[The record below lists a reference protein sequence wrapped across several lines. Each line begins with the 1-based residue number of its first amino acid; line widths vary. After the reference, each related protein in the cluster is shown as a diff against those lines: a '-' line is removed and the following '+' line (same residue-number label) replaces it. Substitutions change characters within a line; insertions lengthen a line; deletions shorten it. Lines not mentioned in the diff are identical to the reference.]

1 MRGCWDLMHSKPAV
15 RALIRRLHEI
25 AGGGGTCGRHRKF
38 LANRSGTK
46 HLGNRRRK
54 NKHMTKHVEFL
65 EGTGHVESLHGFAD
79 LVKPGRLPY
88 GAKNRRDGDLTNLPG
103 RAGDRGRRPR

>member
-1 MRGCWDLMHSKPAV
+1 MHSKPAV

-25 AGGGGTCGRHRKF
+25 AGGQGTCGRHRKF

-65 EGTGHVESLHGFAD
+65 EGGQGVWNLLHGFAV
-79 LVKPGRLPY
+79 LVQPGRLHY
-88 GAKNRRDGDLTNLPG
+88 GAKNRRDGDLTNLPAQ
-103 RAGDRGRRPR
+103 AGDRGGRPR